1 MADPLT
7 RFTSRVEAY
16 VKYRPGYPHAVVEL
30 LQAECGLTEDSVL
43 ADVGSGT
50 GILSELFLK
59 NGNQVIGI
67 EPNTAMRSAAET
79 LLKRY
84 PGFRSVDGSAERTTL
99 PEASVDLITAG
110 QAFHWF
116 DRPKSRIEFSRILK
130 ASGFV
135 ILIWNDRR
143 LASTSFLSAFE
154 ELLQKYGTD
163 YQQVSGRNATEEIAE
178 FFSPGGFAVRTFENL
193 QQFDFESLKGRV
205 MSASYTPE
213 PGNPQ
218 FEAMLNALRKIFDA
232 NHRNGKV
239 AFEYDTKV
247 YYGQLKHK

>member
-30 LQAECGLTEDSVL
+30 LQAECGINQDSVL

-67 EPNTAMRSAAET
+67 EPNPAMRSASET

-84 PGFRSVDGSAERTTL
+84 PGFRIVDGSAEGTTL

-116 DRPKSRIEFSRILK
+116 DRPKCRIEFLRILK
-130 ASGFV
+130 PSSFV
-135 ILIWNDRR
+135 VLIWNDRR
-143 LASTSFLSAFE
+143 LASTAFLSAFE
-154 ELLQKYGTD
+154 ELLQKFGTD
-163 YQQVSGRNATEEIAE
+163 YKQVSGRNATEEIAE
-178 FFSPGGFAVRTFENL
+178 FFAPGGFKLMAFENSQL
-193 QQFDFESLKGRV
+193 FDFESLKGRV

-218 FEAMLNALRKIFDA
+218 FEPMLNALHQVFEA
-232 NHRNGKV
+232 NERNGKV